1 MVSKNITF
9 NIDEDLAYKLKL
21 EATVQ
26 KTTQKD
32 LLTRYI
38 KEGLKR
44 DKKE

>member
-9 NIDEDLAYKLKL
+9 NIDEDLAYELKL
-21 EATVQ
+21 AATVQ

-44 DKKE
+44 DEK